1 MSITE
6 AFGDVA
12 TMVAQMNPEKV
23 VALKA
28 SRQMSEEVEKLVML
42 KKQGTISVDEAADLE
57 RFLALDLFI
66 SLAKARAHILLVK

>member
-1 MSITE
+1 
-6 AFGDVA
+6 
-12 TMVAQMNPEKV
+12 
-23 VALKA
+23 
-28 SRQMSEEVEKLVML
+28 MSEEVEKLVML

>member
-1 MSITE
+1 MSVTE

-12 TMVAQMNPEKV
+12 GMIAQMNPEKV

-28 SRQMSEEVEKLVML
+28 SKQMSEQVEKLVML
-42 KKQGTISVDEAADLE
+42 KKEGVITLEQTAELE

-66 SLAKARAHILLVK
+66 SLAKARAHILIAK